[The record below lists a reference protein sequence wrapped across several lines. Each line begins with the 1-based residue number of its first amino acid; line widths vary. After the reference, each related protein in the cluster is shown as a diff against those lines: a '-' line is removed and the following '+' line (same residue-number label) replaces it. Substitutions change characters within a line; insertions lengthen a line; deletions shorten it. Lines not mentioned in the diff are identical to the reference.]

1 MKQECSAILKIPV
14 IDCDGKVIR
23 AFIKYGE
30 ELLSRHYIY
39 CSLHDFC
46 SVCSLSYQDIERI
59 VSSSSVFE
67 VIQRNGEKYLSIG
80 SFQLIAVD
88 LCTDFD
94 TDFDTLL
101 PFFKSVSDERVI
113 AARYIDEIVIT
124 AR

>member
-1 MKQECSAILKIPV
+1 MEPEYSAILKIPV

-23 AFIKYGE
+23 AFVKYDE
-30 ELLSRHYIY
+30 ELLGRHYIY

-46 SVCSLSYQDIERI
+46 SLCSLSYDDIERI

-67 VIQRNGEKYLSIG
+67 VIQRNDEKYLSIG
-80 SFQLIAVD
+80 SFQLIATD